1 MTDAP
6 LPSARVSDLHPAGTS
21 SRTRPGPVITLLAR
35 TIWTPDFEIDLDD
48 RCARYPDGEGVR
60 FTARQWQ
67 VLELLVRA
75 IPRAVSTARLAEAVF
90 GTDAGTEAEAIEQTA
105 QLTRRYARRQV
116 GWFAR
121 YPATWFAGD
130 DRGRVD
136 AALQLVLTH
145 A

>member
-48 RCARYPDGEGVR
+48 RCARYPDGEEVG
-60 FTARQWQ
+60 FPARQWQ

-90 GTDAGTEAEAIEQTA
+90 GTDAGTEDLEHVAIVVS
-105 QLTRRYARRQV
+105 QLRRKLDPEPGAP
-116 GWFAR
+116 R
-121 YPATWFAGD
+121 Y
-130 DRGRVD
+130 
-136 AALQLVLTH
+136 
-145 A
+145 